1 MCGPKTIGLG
11 RPCRPLGG
19 GRAITPSRC
28 MASMVTL
35 AIMSLSPP
43 SDLNQRMRR
52 QNSLDKA
59 ARVGCGSAAISARS
73 SAISSAVK
81 SRP

>member
-1 MCGPKTIGLG
+1 MTHNIVITGMSGLIGSAARKRLE
-11 RPCRPLGG
+11 P
-19 GRAITPSRC
+19 RARLTALTR
-28 MASMVTL
+28 

-43 SDLNQRMRR
+43 SGLNQPMRR
-52 QNSLDKA
+52 QNSFDRAWRLS
-59 ARVGCGSAAISARS
+59 SAGPAISARS